1 MAYNSTTG
9 SQMSGDIRYEND
21 PEDTQI
27 DFENDSIT
35 LRAGGANNFVIST
48 TSIAASVLL
57 SSSMPISASSFW
69 VDGVQV
75 SGGGTPGGSST
86 QVQYNNGGSFAGSA
100 NLTFNGTTLTAAGI
114 SSTGN
119 TTLGDAGA
127 DSVTINAATVNIPN
141 VAAGTDNT
149 VVVYNGTTLV
159 TDEIDSRVWGST
171 LVDATG
177 TPVANQIATWS
188 DANTAQGLATLTY
201 DGTTLAIT
209 GSISGSGNISG
220 SAFYGSGANLTGLPS
235 AAITTYN
242 NSTDNRVITSVNST
256 TVQGEANLTFDGSTL
271 SVTGDMSG
279 SGVLS
284 ADQIKCSG
292 SVAAVSFAGDGSA
305 LTGLPSAAIATYNTS
320 GDNRIIT
327 SVDATTVQGEANLTF
342 DGTTLAVVG
351 ASSRFLVTGSAE
363 IIRGL
368 SVGIGTPS
376 STGRGDGIF
385 TTDISGSSTAT
396 FRVFE
401 QYSAG
406 AKLAHISGSGQISAS
421 SGITG
426 SALHTEH
433 TVINATHVSSSL
445 NISGAAFYGSGAN
458 LIGLPS
464 AAISTY
470 SNASEYRVITSVNAT
485 SVQGEADLT
494 FSGSTLG
501 LTGLFNAQHT
511 AVPAVRFTHPTA
523 NASGAVIELLN
534 SRAGGAGQAAD
545 FCGGVTFKAQDSTS
559 VETQYSKIS
568 SKISSPTNSSE
579 AGLMI
584 FEVTTGG
591 TSGTTYLTLDGGT
604 SIITAS
610 AAISCSVGITASAFV
625 GDGSGLTGIAG
636 GGTPGG
642 ADGQVQYN
650 NGGSFGGEAELVYDD
665 INNRLGVG
673 TAVPTHTLSVTGS
686 AAISGDLTV
695 SGSLRSAKRIEMT
708 THYFQ
713 YGGASTTFIPF
724 GYGTSDDATSP
735 TGKNQ
740 FIAPCS
746 GSLKKLMVRTVNT
759 QNGHA
764 TASLWV
770 GNDGT
775 DDFGTGG
782 SVVEHVT
789 ASMASANTTYTF
801 NFTGT
806 SHFTSSQIVGV
817 AFDFRLNPGAVNMT
831 CVWEYDDREL

>member
-35 LRAGGANNFVIST
+35 LRAGGANNMVIST
-48 TSIAASVLL
+48 TSITASVLL

-75 SGGGTPGGSST
+75 SGGGGTPGGSTT
-86 QVQYNNGGSFAGSA
+86 QVQYNSGGSFAGS
-100 NLTFNGTTLTAAGI
+100 NNFTFDGKDVKIGGVTGSLIVTGSIIASSIGAGI
-114 SSTGN
+114 F
-119 TTLGDAGA
+119 TTD
-127 DSVTINAATVNIPN
+127 
-141 VAAGTDNT
+141 
-149 VVVYNGTTLV
+149 
-159 TDEIDSRVWGST
+159 
-171 LVDATG
+171 
-177 TPVANQIATWS
+177 
-188 DANTAQGLATLTY
+188 
-201 DGTTLAIT
+201 
-209 GSISGSGNISG
+209 ISGSGNASFSGFELYSAGARLAYVSGSGQISASSG
-220 SAFYGSGANLTGLPS
+220 ITASAFYGSGASLTGLPS

-242 NSTDNRVITSVNST
+242 STTNNYILSAVNAT
-256 TVQGEANLTFDGSTL
+256 TVQGEANLQFDGTTL

-284 ADQIKCSG
+284 VDQIKCSG
-292 SVAAVSFAGDGSA
+292 SVTAVSFAGNGSA
-305 LTGLPSAAIATYNTS
+305 LTGLPSAAIATYSTS

-342 DGTTLAVVG
+342 DGTTLAVAG

-363 IIRGL
+363 IMRGL
-368 SVGIGTPS
+368 SVGMNTPS
-376 STGRGDGIF
+376 ATGAGDGIY
-385 TTDISGSSTAT
+385 TTDISGSGKAT
-396 FRVFE
+396 FRGFE
-401 QYSAG
+401 LYGAG
-406 AKLAHISGSGQISAS
+406 VKYAHITGSGQISAS

-426 SALHTEH
+426 SALYTEH
-433 TVINATHVSSSL
+433 TVIDAIHVSSSL
-445 NISGAAFYGSGAN
+445 
-458 LIGLPS
+458 PVS
-464 AAISTY
+464 AS
-470 SNASEYRVITSVNAT
+470 SFWVDG
-485 SVQGEADLT
+485 VQ
-494 FSGSTLG
+494 
-501 LTGLFNAQHT
+501 
-511 AVPAVRFTHPTA
+511 
-523 NASGAVIELLN
+523 I
-534 SRAGGAGQAAD
+534 
-545 FCGGVTFKAQDSTS
+545 
-559 VETQYSKIS
+559 
-568 SKISSPTNSSE
+568 
-579 AGLMI
+579 
-584 FEVTTGG
+584 TGG
-591 TSGTTYLTLDGGT
+591 G
-604 SIITAS
+604 
-610 AAISCSVGITASAFV
+610 
-625 GDGSGLTGIAG
+625 G

-665 INNRLGVG
+665 SNNRLGVG

-713 YGGASTTFIPF
+713 YGGTAETFIPF
-724 GYGTSDDATSP
+724 GYGNTDDATNP
-735 TGKNQ
+735 TEKNQ
-740 FIAPCS
+740 FIAPYP
-746 GSLKKLMVRTVNT
+746 GSLKKLMVRTHNT

-775 DDFGTGG
+775 EDFNVGG

-817 AFDFRLNPGAVNMT
+817 SFDFRLNPGEVNMT

>member
-1 MAYNSTTG
+1 
-9 SQMSGDIRYEND
+9 MSGDIRYEND

-35 LRAGGANNFVIST
+35 LRAGGANNMVIST
-48 TSIAASVLL
+48 TSITASVLL

-256 TVQGEANLTFDGSTL
+256 TVQGEANLTFDGTTL
-271 SVTGDMSG
+271 AVVGDMSG

-305 LTGLPSAAIATYNTS
+305 LTGLPSAAISTYNTS

-327 SVDATTVQGEANLTF
+327 SVDATTVQGEADLAF
-342 DGTTLAVVG
+342 DGTKLTVKG
-351 ASSRFLVTGSAE
+351 ANSIINVTGS
-363 IIRGL
+363 L
-368 SVGIGTPS
+368 QIGTNVDTPHKLHVS
-376 STGRGDGIF
+376 GTESQVLCLIGSDLYETIFAVTG
-385 TTDISGSSTAT
+385 SGKVTVGGVHLDAKFNITGSDAD
-396 FRVFE
+396 VLM
-401 QYSAG
+401 SAKSNTKSP
-406 AKLAHISGSGQISAS
+406 AFVISGSGNVVVGNQLSAS

-426 SALHTEH
+426 SALYTEH
-433 TVINATHVSSSL
+433 TVIDAIHVSSSL
-445 NISGAAFYGSGAN
+445 
-458 LIGLPS
+458 PVS
-464 AAISTY
+464 AS
-470 SNASEYRVITSVNAT
+470 SFWVDG
-485 SVQGEADLT
+485 VQ
-494 FSGSTLG
+494 
-501 LTGLFNAQHT
+501 
-511 AVPAVRFTHPTA
+511 
-523 NASGAVIELLN
+523 I
-534 SRAGGAGQAAD
+534 
-545 FCGGVTFKAQDSTS
+545 
-559 VETQYSKIS
+559 
-568 SKISSPTNSSE
+568 
-579 AGLMI
+579 
-584 FEVTTGG
+584 TGG
-591 TSGTTYLTLDGGT
+591 G
-604 SIITAS
+604 
-610 AAISCSVGITASAFV
+610 
-625 GDGSGLTGIAG
+625 G

-665 INNRLGVG
+665 SNNRLGVG

-695 SGSLRSAKRIEMT
+695 SGSLRAAKRIEMT
-708 THYFQ
+708 THYFA
-713 YGGASTTFIPF
+713 YGGNGETFIPF
-724 GYGTSDDATSP
+724 GYGNTDDATNP
-735 TGKNQ
+735 TEKNQ
-740 FIAPCS
+740 FIAPYP
-746 GSLKKLMVRTVNT
+746 GSLKKLMVRTHNT

-775 DDFGTGG
+775 EDFNVGG

-817 AFDFRLNPGAVNMT
+817 SFDFRLNPGEVNMT

>member
-1 MAYNSTTG
+1 
-9 SQMSGDIRYEND
+9 MSGDIRYEND

-35 LRAGGANNFVIST
+35 LRAGGANNMVIST

-256 TVQGEANLTFDGSTL
+256 TVQGEANLTFDGTTL
-271 SVTGDMSG
+271 AVVGDMSG

-305 LTGLPSAAIATYNTS
+305 LTGLPSAAISTYNTS

-327 SVDATTVQGEANLTF
+327 SVDATTVQGEADLVF
-342 DGTTLAVVG
+342 DGTKLTVKG
-351 ASSRFLVTGSAE
+351 ANSIINVTGS
-363 IIRGL
+363 L
-368 SVGIGTPS
+368 QIGTNLDTPHKLHVS
-376 STGRGDGIF
+376 GTESQVLCLIGSDLYETIFAVTG
-385 TTDISGSSTAT
+385 SGKVTVGGVHLDAKFNITGSDAD
-396 FRVFE
+396 VLM
-401 QYSAG
+401 SAKSNTKSP
-406 AKLAHISGSGQISAS
+406 AFVISGSGNVVVGNQLSAS

-426 SALHTEH
+426 SALYTEH
-433 TVINATHVSSSL
+433 TVIDAIHVSSSL
-445 NISGAAFYGSGAN
+445 
-458 LIGLPS
+458 PVS
-464 AAISTY
+464 AS
-470 SNASEYRVITSVNAT
+470 SFWVDG
-485 SVQGEADLT
+485 VQ
-494 FSGSTLG
+494 
-501 LTGLFNAQHT
+501 
-511 AVPAVRFTHPTA
+511 
-523 NASGAVIELLN
+523 I
-534 SRAGGAGQAAD
+534 
-545 FCGGVTFKAQDSTS
+545 
-559 VETQYSKIS
+559 
-568 SKISSPTNSSE
+568 
-579 AGLMI
+579 
-584 FEVTTGG
+584 TGG
-591 TSGTTYLTLDGGT
+591 G
-604 SIITAS
+604 
-610 AAISCSVGITASAFV
+610 
-625 GDGSGLTGIAG
+625 G

-665 INNRLGVG
+665 SNNRLGVG
-673 TAVPTHTLSVTGS
+673 TAIPTHTLSVTGS

-695 SGSLRSAKRIEMT
+695 SGSLRSAKRLEVTSHYYTHGATNAAYLPMGAGNTDKT
-708 THYFQ
+708 TTAQ
-713 YGGASTTFIPF
+713 E
-724 GYGTSDDATSP
+724 
-735 TGKNQ
+735 KNQ
-740 FIAPCS
+740 FVAPFS
-746 GSLKKLMVRTVNT
+746 GRLKRAIVRSTA
-759 QNGHA
+759 A
-764 TASLWV
+764 T
-770 GNDGT
+770 T
-775 DDFGTGG
+775 T
-782 SVVEHVT
+782 VT
-789 ASMASANTTYTF
+789 ASIWVGSDGTEDFNVGGSIIQHVTQSSPAAATAYSVNFSGSSNHFAAN
-801 NFTGT
+801 
-806 SHFTSSQIVGV
+806 QIVGV
-817 AFDFRLNPGAVNMT
+817 TIQCQASPGNTNVT
-831 CVWEYDDREL
+831 CIWEYDDREVF